1 MSNTVWRNWSRTYE
15 VTPVRLASPTSL
27 QDLVSAVQAA
37 ITEGLHVKAV
47 GAGHSFSPIAEA
59 AGLQVN
65 LDRMSGL
72 LSIDKAR
79 RQVTLGAGTR
89 LHQIP
94 ALLAPHGLAMENLG
108 DIDTQS
114 IAGAISTGTHG
125 TGAGFRGIAAQVV
138 GAVLVTG
145 TGDVLR
151 VNAEHNAHL
160 LPAVALGLGALG
172 ILAEVTIACVDAF
185 DLTAVERPEPIEA
198 VLENLPE
205 RAAEADH
212 FEFFWFPHTETAL
225 TKVNT
230 RRPSGEERSPLS
242 RARRWFDDDLLSN
255 DVFRATCAVGRA
267 VPAVVPL
274 INRAVG
280 HLTGHRSFSDAST
293 NVFTTHRNVRF
304 TEMEYAIPAEQ
315 AADAFREVRRAIER
329 NGWRISFPVEVRFA
343 AADDLWLS
351 TAHGRATA
359 YVAVHRVVGEDA
371 GDYFRTVESIMRARG
386 GRPHWGKM
394 HWRSAAD
401 LAPSYPRFE
410 DFRALRAGLDPQGIF
425 SNNYLTRVLG

>member
-15 VTPVRLASPTSL
+15 VTPVRLASPASL

-37 ITEGLHVKAV
+37 IAEGLHVKAV

-72 LSIDKAR
+72 LSIDRAR

-89 LHQIP
+89 LRQIP

-151 VNAEHNAHL
+151 VNAEHNARL

-185 DLTAVERPEPIEA
+185 DLAAVERPEPIEA

-212 FEFFWFPHTETAL
+212 FEFFWFPHTGTAL

-230 RRPSGEERSPLS
+230 RRAAGDSRAPLS
-242 RARRWFDDDLLSN
+242 KARRWFDDDLLAN
-255 DVFRATCAVGRA
+255 DVFRATCALGRS

-280 HLTGHRSFSDAST
+280 HLTGDRSFSDAST

-315 AADAFREVRRAIER
+315 AAAAFRDVQEAIRR
-329 NGWRISFPVEVRFA
+329 NDWRISFPVEVRFA
-343 AADDLWLS
+343 APDDLWLS

-359 YVAVHRVVGEDA
+359 YIAVHRVVGEDA
-371 GDYFRTVESIMRARG
+371 GDYFRTVEAIMKERD

-401 LAPSYPRFE
+401 LARSYPRFE
-410 DFRALRAGLDPQGIF
+410 DFRALRAHLDPQGIF
-425 SNNYLTRVLG
+425 ANNYLTRVLG